1 MQTADGLAFMP
12 EIIRRILSVSSPKKI
27 ILFGSY
33 ARGDF
38 HPDSDL
44 DILVIMEG
52 VTSPRAES
60 IRLHRALRGLM
71 IPIDIIVATPDQL
84 EKYRHTIGLIYRE
97 ALNEGKV
104 LYEQPTAA

>member
-1 MQTADGLAFMP
+1 MALANGLTLIP
-12 EIIRRILSVSSPKKI
+12 EIIRRILSVSSPQKI

-38 HPDSDL
+38 DQDSDL
-44 DILVIMEG
+44 DILVIMDEI
-52 VTSPRAES
+52 TSPRAES

-71 IPIDIIVATPDQL
+71 VPIDIIVATPQQL
-84 EKYRHTIGLIYRE
+84 EKYRRTIGLIYRE

-104 LYEQPTAA
+104 LYEQPIAA

>member
-1 MQTADGLAFMP
+1 MQTADGLSLMP
-12 EIIRRILSVSSPKKI
+12 EIIRGILSVSSPQKI

-38 HPDSDL
+38 NQDSDL
-44 DILVIMEG
+44 DILVVMEG
-52 VTSPRAES
+52 AASPRSES

-71 IPIDIIVATPDQL
+71 VPIDIIVATPDQL

-104 LYEQPTAA
+104 LYERPTAA

>member
-1 MQTADGLAFMP
+1 MDSTHELTLMP
-12 EIIRRILSVSSPKKI
+12 EIIRRILSVSSPQKI

-38 HPDSDL
+38 DQDSDL
-44 DILVIMEG
+44 DFLVIMDEIA
-52 VTSPRAES
+52 SPRAES
-60 IRLHRALRGLM
+60 IRLRRALRGLM
-71 IPIDIIVATPDQL
+71 VSIDVIVATPPQL